1 MYSQV
6 CWLLEKVNL
15 SVLRPP
21 SLCHFWAR
29 GTEYGGFL
37 FVFVCFSYLFSS
49 FFLFGCS
56 WAGCSLLPKHK
67 VFRAGAG
74 WRTEDAYS
82 VAMDERMPIPWPWMG
97 GCLFRGHGRPW
108 TAMEGVLL
116 RVSVDQTQ
124 EAHMQKYPQTELWR
138 RSLEPYWTPL
148 GQSSALL
155 SVCDAFSQQRC
166 ILIPTA
172 TLEGERGSQSYAQLP
187 DRPDGTQD
195 DRINGRGW
203 YSDIYKIPSY

>member
-1 MYSQV
+1 M
-6 CWLLEKVNL
+6 EN
-15 SVLRPP
+15 
-21 SLCHFWAR
+21 R
-29 GTEYGGFL
+29 G
-37 FVFVCFSYLFSS
+37 
-49 FFLFGCS
+49 
-56 WAGCSLLPKHK
+56 
-67 VFRAGAG
+67 
-74 WRTEDAYS
+74 AYS
-82 VAMDERMPIPWPWMG
+82 VAMDGRMPIPW
-97 GCLFRGHGRPW
+97 PW

-116 RVSVDQTQ
+116 RVSVDQAQ